1 MRVIQSGIDG
11 LLVLEPR
18 VFGDSRGFFLES
30 WNEREFCKVIG
41 FNTHFVQDNHSRSSR
56 AVLRGLHYQQ
66 KHPQG
71 KLVRVVSGA
80 VWDVAVDLRID
91 SQSFG
96 QSFGCELTAENH
108 RQLWV
113 PPGFAHGFLVLSDT
127 ADFLYKTTDY
137 WMPAYERSLLWS
149 DQRLGIDWP
158 LEKTGPPKLATKDL
172 AGKTLAEIQAD
183 QELPELTG

>member
-1 MRVIQSGIDG
+1 MKAIQTGIDG

-66 KHPQG
+66 KNPQG

-96 QSFGCELTAENH
+96 QSFGCELSAENH
-108 RQLWV
+108 RQLWI
-113 PPGFAHGFLVLSDT
+113 PPGFAHGFGTFNARFDALVALEGWVEKGQAPKGLT
-127 ADFLYKTTDY
+127 AMDANQGANRTRPLCEY
-137 WMPAYERSLLWS
+137 PA
-149 DQRLGIDWP
+149 WP
-158 LEKTGPPKLATKDL
+158 KFTGA
-172 AGKTLAEIQAD
+172 AGTENNAASYTCVRE
-183 QELPELTG
+183 